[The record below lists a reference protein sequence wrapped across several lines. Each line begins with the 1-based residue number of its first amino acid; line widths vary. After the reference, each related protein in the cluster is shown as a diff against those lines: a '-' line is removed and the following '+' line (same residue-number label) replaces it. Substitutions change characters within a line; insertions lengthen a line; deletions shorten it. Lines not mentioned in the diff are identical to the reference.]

1 MCTVAGA
8 SLNQHRLV
16 VSISEFS
23 MVEVVGF
30 EFCGFWV
37 SKSFFGV
44 YKLWIA
50 GGSWGGGLG
59 RGMRGFH
66 GHGFG
71 GRGLWDVCVWV
82 VGFMGCGS
90 VGFCL

>member
-50 GGSWGGGLG
+50 GGS
-59 RGMRGFH
+59 
-66 GHGFG
+66 
-71 GRGLWDVCVWV
+71 
-82 VGFMGCGS
+82 
-90 VGFCL
+90 